1 VRVQTAEQWHRGGVR
16 PGVRRPG
23 ERPRWERCIEH
34 RGVDVEKFAGLHFGG
49 PERRLLLVGG
59 AGFDPRSTSVA
70 RLLTAAAGD
79 RISGL
84 FLRERRPN
92 PAAELRR
99 RAEENISALMTLIP
113 RSEVVEIDVF
123 EDDGAVVLGRRV
135 ATTMLGIDLK
145 MYSDVVVDFS
155 ALSIGSSFP
164 ATRYLLESV
173 ERLAGERSINLHA
186 MVAASPSTD
195 ERIVP
200 SPGTSVEPVPGFLGR
215 YGLDESARATK
226 LWMPQLRFGHR
237 PVLERI
243 FDGVRPDEVIP
254 VLPFPARDAR
264 VGDRLIAEYVEEF
277 SGRWEVD
284 ARSMIYAAEDSPLD
298 YYRTVLRIHD
308 GRHPVYESTGG
319 NLLILSPVGSKVLA
333 LGAMMAAMERDLPVI
348 YVEALGYSAAVGES
362 VPGAYGDGDLVHV
375 WLTGEAYPTVRF

>member
-23 ERPRWERCIEH
+23 DRPRWERCIEH
-34 RGVDVEKFAGLHFGG
+34 KGADVKKFARLHFGG
-49 PERRLLLVGG
+49 SERRVLLVGG

-70 RLLTAAAGD
+70 RLLSTAAGD
-79 RISGL
+79 RVTGL

-92 PAAELRR
+92 PGALLRSK
-99 RAEENISALMTLIP
+99 AEENILALKRLVP
-113 RSEVVEIDVF
+113 RNEVVEIDVF
-123 EDDGAVVLGRRV
+123 EEDGAVVLGRRV
-135 ATTMLGIDLK
+135 ATAMRSVDLRE
-145 MYSDVVVDFS
+145 YSDVVVDFS

-173 ERLAGERSINLHA
+173 ERLAGERSVNLHA
-186 MVAASPSTD
+186 LVTANPATD

-226 LWMPQLRFGHR
+226 LWMPQLRFGHQ

-277 SGRWEVD
+277 SSRWEVD

-348 YVEALGYSAAVGES
+348 YVEALGYTAAVGES
-362 VPGAYGDGDLVHV
+362 SPDDYGSGDLVHV